1 MRPGGAVPA
10 GKAWIVVVDD
20 EPHVRDSVTRLLE
33 LEGYS
38 VVQAADAAEAIR
50 IFERSG
56 QSVGL
61 LVTDLSLPDLNGW
74 ELCRRVRGLHP
85 RMRILVLSGSFD
97 PAQVPAEMDDVGYL
111 QKPFDAELLARRVSS
126 LLGPQA

>member
-1 MRPGGAVPA
+1 MRPGGAVPT
-10 GKAWIVVVDD
+10 GKGWIVVVDD
-20 EPHVRDSVTRLLE
+20 EPQVRDSVTRLLE

-38 VVQAADAAEAIR
+38 VVQAADAAEALR

-56 QSVGL
+56 PSVGL

-85 RMRILVLSGSFD
+85 QMRILVLSGSFD
-97 PAQVPAEMDDVGYL
+97 PSQMPAELGDVGFL
-111 QKPFDAELLARRVSS
+111 SKPFDADVLARRVSS